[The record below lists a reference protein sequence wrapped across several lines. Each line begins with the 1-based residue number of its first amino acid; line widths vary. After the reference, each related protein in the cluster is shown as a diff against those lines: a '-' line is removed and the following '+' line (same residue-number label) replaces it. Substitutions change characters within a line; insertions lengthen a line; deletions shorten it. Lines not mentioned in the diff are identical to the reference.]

1 VDAAG
6 LKDVKVDLKGR
17 LFVPKAFIE
26 SDEDSSGARTS
37 ISSLWLTPGLEGCLW
52 LIDVAEWKRMQRR
65 LRSADIGNA
74 GVRATQRMFFSR
86 SEKLKVDTQGRVLL
100 PEAHRQRAG
109 ITDRAVLLALV
120 RRIEIWSPDR
130 WQAYRATEEA
140 DYETNLDAILSGE
153 MGRA

>member
-1 VDAAG
+1 MDAAG

-86 SEKLKVDTQGRVLL
+86 SEKLRVDTQGRVLL

-109 ITDRAVLLALV
+109 ITDRATFVG
-120 RRIEIWSPDR
+120 RGNRFQIWQPEAFERHQAEAIDR
-130 WQAYRATEEA
+130 LR
-140 DYETNLDAILSGE
+140 SRHGGE
-153 MGRA
+153 VST